1 MTEIFTLMAL
11 GAAFG
16 WIFAKVMEPS
26 RHDEWPKIKIEETS
40 DIEHIRRK
48 ILKAEHKL
56 NQGNYFEGLSIFRDL
71 KHELT
76 DYKDKISAS
85 EKIGIDSSIKLCIE
99 QISESLIKQKAYTE
113 ALTLLEEALTI
124 SPDDMNILK
133 KIVRIHLALDRKH
146 DAVVKLQKI
155 LRIDPA
161 FLDGYRRLG
170 KLYLEIN
177 EREKA
182 IKIFHDGINNFP
194 GEERVKLEMLERIA
208 LSTPEGHSS
217 RLSNLKLWAE
227 ELVKDRNLSKAEEV
241 MEEARKIFPENNL
254 LTVQLSKIQYKI
266 GKTETVRKQLESLNS
281 QNNLEAKYYLACTC
295 FIQNEPDK
303 SLKLFNQIINFERE
317 LSELT
322 EEEKIKKLQSVEIP
336 GDSGAEMT
344 GTYHSL
350 LYPSIATAGEIYRRR
365 GMIEE
370 SEKLFLKFL
379 EKGSNYIDE
388 HILTFMSSLSEDF
401 RKKGDEREHYWK
413 SQAEKLG
420 FAIERKKHNKDSYED
435 FWLKFHPSEPSQSDI
450 IGEGGMAVVY
460 RGTEIKTG
468 RTVAIKKMHRQFC
481 QDQKARSFFHNEV
494 SALEAMSRPQ
504 PHPNIVEFI
513 AHGISEDR
521 FVFAM
526 ELVEGKS
533 LRDKLLDGEINN
545 WHQIYSIICQIS
557 EGLERAHE
565 DEKKIVHR
573 DLKPEN
579 ILITADGTVKL
590 TDFGICRVSSLTT
603 STRQHYQRTR
613 SFVGTS
619 YYSAP
624 EQYPDPFDGHL
635 PPIDHRA
642 DIYSLGCIIYE
653 LLTTQTPFVH
663 DDPGIV
669 GLMHQR
675 RSLSGNNPLAIVP
688 PSMRNPLLMEKLS
701 LRNEEKKEL
710 DRIVMKCLQKL
721 PLGRYQSVRELK
733 EDFMSLGAKHLA
745 INQT

>member
-1 MTEIFTLMAL
+1 MTEFFTLMAL

-16 WIFAKVMEPS
+16 WIFAKVMEPD
-26 RHDEWPKIKIEETS
+26 RQNEWPKIKIEEIS
-40 DIEHIRRK
+40 DIDNIRKK
-48 ILKAEHKL
+48 ILKAENEL
-56 NQGNYFEGLSIFRDL
+56 NKGNYFEGLNIFRDL
-71 KHELT
+71 KNELT

-85 EKIGIDSSIKLCIE
+85 ERMGIDSSIKLCIE
-99 QISESLIKQKAYTE
+99 HISEGLIKQKVYTE

-133 KIVRIHLALDRKH
+133 KIVRIELALDRKH
-146 DAVVKLQKI
+146 EAIVKLQKI

-170 KLYLEIN
+170 KLYIETR

-182 IKIFHDGINNFP
+182 IKIFQDAINNFP

-217 RLSNLKLWAE
+217 RLTNLKLWAE
-227 ELVKDRNLSKAEEV
+227 ELLKDRNLSKAEEV

-254 LTVQLSKIQYKI
+254 LTVQLSKIQYKM
-266 GKTETVRKQLESLNS
+266 GKTENTRKELEKINI
-281 QNNLEAKYYLACTC
+281 QNNLEGKYYLGSTY
-295 FIQNEPDK
+295 FMQNEPDK
-303 SLKLFNQIINFERE
+303 ALKLFNQIINFEGE
-317 LSELT
+317 LSQLR
-322 EEEKIKKLQSVEIP
+322 EEEKINKLRSVEIP
-336 GDSGAEMT
+336 GDSGAEIT

-350 LYPSIATAGEIYRRR
+350 LYPSMAAAGEIYRRR

-370 SEKLFLKFL
+370 SEKLFLEFL

-388 HILTFMSSLSEDF
+388 RILTFMSSLSEDF
-401 RKKGDEREHYWK
+401 KKKGDEREHYWK

-435 FWLKFHPSEPSQSDI
+435 FWLRFQPSEPSPSDI
-450 IGEGGMAVVY
+450 IGEGGMAIVY
-460 RGTEIKTG
+460 RGIELKTG
-468 RTVAIKKMHRQFC
+468 RPVAIKKMHRQFC

-545 WHQIYSIICQIS
+545 WQQIYSIICQTCD
-557 EGLERAHE
+557 GLQRAHE

-579 ILITADGTVKL
+579 ILITSEGTVKL

-624 EQYPDPFDGHL
+624 EQYPDPFDGNL

-675 RSLSGNNPLAIVP
+675 RNITGSTPQAIVP
-688 PSMRNPLLMEKLS
+688 PGMRNPLLMEKLS
-701 LRNEEKKEL
+701 PGKEEKKEL

-733 EDFMSLGAKHLA
+733 EDFISACTKQS
-745 INQT
+745 NR

>member
-16 WIFAKVMEPS
+16 WIFAKAMEPS
-26 RHDEWPKIKIEETS
+26 VQSEWPNIKIEEVS
-40 DIEHIRRK
+40 DIDNIRKK
-48 ILKAEHKL
+48 ILKAENEL
-56 NQGNYFEGLSIFRDL
+56 NKGNYFEGLNIFRDL

-85 EKIGIDSSIKLCIE
+85 ERMGIDSSIKLCIE
-99 QISESLIKQKAYTE
+99 HISEGLIKQKVYTE
-113 ALTLLEEALTI
+113 ALTLLEEALAI

-133 KIVRIHLALDRKH
+133 KIVRIELALDRKYE
-146 DAVVKLQKI
+146 AIVKLQKI

-170 KLYLEIN
+170 KLYIETR

-182 IKIFHDGINNFP
+182 IKIFHDAINKFP

-208 LSTPEGHSS
+208 LATPEGHSA
-217 RLSNLKLWAE
+217 RLQNLKLWAE
-227 ELVKDRNLSKAEEV
+227 ELLRDRNLSKAEEV

-254 LTVQLSKIQYKI
+254 LTVQLSKIQYKM
-266 GKTETVRKQLESLNS
+266 GKTENTRKELEKINI
-281 QNNLEAKYYLACTC
+281 QNNLEGKYYLGSTY
-295 FIQNEPDK
+295 FMQNEPDK
-303 SLKLFNQIINFERE
+303 ALKLFNQIINFETE
-317 LSELT
+317 LSQLR
-322 EEEKIKKLQSVEIP
+322 EEEKINKLRSVEIP
-336 GDSGAEMT
+336 GDSGAEIT

-350 LYPSIATAGEIYRRR
+350 LYPSIAAAGEIYRRR

-370 SEKLFLKFL
+370 SEKLFLEFL

-401 RKKGDEREHYWK
+401 KKKGDEREHYWK

-435 FWLKFHPSEPSQSDI
+435 FWLRFQPSEPSPSDI
-450 IGEGGMAVVY
+450 IGEGGMAIVY
-460 RGTEIKTG
+460 RGRELKTG
-468 RTVAIKKMHRQFC
+468 RPVAIKKMHRQFC

-545 WHQIYSIICQIS
+545 WQQIYSIICQTCD
-557 EGLERAHE
+557 GLQRAHE

-579 ILITADGTVKL
+579 ILITSDGTVKL

-624 EQYPDPFDGHL
+624 EQYPDPFDGNL

-675 RSLSGNNPLAIVP
+675 RNVTGSTPQSIVP
-688 PSMRNPLLMEKLS
+688 PGMRNPLLMEKLS
-701 LRNEEKKEL
+701 PGKEEKKEL

-721 PLGRYQSVRELK
+721 PLGRYQSVKELK
-733 EDFMSLGAKHLA
+733 EDFISACTKQS
-745 INQT
+745 NR

>member
-16 WIFAKVMEPS
+16 WIFAKAMEPS
-26 RHDEWPKIKIEETS
+26 VQSEWPNIKIEEVS
-40 DIEHIRRK
+40 DIDNIRKK
-48 ILKAEHKL
+48 ILKAENEL
-56 NQGNYFEGLSIFRDL
+56 NKGNYFEGLNIFRDL

-85 EKIGIDSSIKLCIE
+85 ERMGIDSSIKLCIE
-99 QISESLIKQKAYTE
+99 HISEGLIKQKVYAE
-113 ALTLLEEALTI
+113 ALTLLEEALAI

-133 KIVRIHLALDRKH
+133 KIVRIELALDRKYE
-146 DAVVKLQKI
+146 AIVKLQKI

-170 KLYLEIN
+170 KLYIETR

-182 IKIFHDGINNFP
+182 IKIFHDAINKFP

-208 LSTPEGHSS
+208 LATPEGHSA
-217 RLSNLKLWAE
+217 RLQNLKLWAE
-227 ELVKDRNLSKAEEV
+227 ELLRDRNLSKAEEV

-254 LTVQLSKIQYKI
+254 LTVQLSKIQYKM
-266 GKTETVRKQLESLNS
+266 GKTENTRKELEKINI
-281 QNNLEAKYYLACTC
+281 QNNLEGKYYLGSTY
-295 FIQNEPDK
+295 FMQNEPDK
-303 SLKLFNQIINFERE
+303 ALKLFNQIINFETE
-317 LSELT
+317 LSQLR
-322 EEEKIKKLQSVEIP
+322 EEEKINKLRSVEIP
-336 GDSGAEMT
+336 GDSGAEIT

-350 LYPSIATAGEIYRRR
+350 LYPSIAAAGEIYRRR

-370 SEKLFLKFL
+370 SEKLFLEFL

-401 RKKGDEREHYWK
+401 KKKGDEREHYWK

-435 FWLKFHPSEPSQSDI
+435 FWLRFQPSEPSPSDI
-450 IGEGGMAVVY
+450 IGEGGMAIVY
-460 RGTEIKTG
+460 RGTELKTG
-468 RTVAIKKMHRQFC
+468 RPVAIKKMHRQFC
-481 QDQKARSFFHNEV
+481 QDQKAKSFFHNEV

-545 WHQIYSIICQIS
+545 WQQIYSIICQTCD
-557 EGLERAHE
+557 GLQRAHE

-579 ILITADGTVKL
+579 ILITSEGMVKL

-624 EQYPDPFDGHL
+624 EQYPDPFDGNL

-675 RSLSGNNPLAIVP
+675 RNVTGSTPQSIVP
-688 PSMRNPLLMEKLS
+688 PGMRNPLLMEKLS
-701 LRNEEKKEL
+701 PGKEEKKEL

-721 PLGRYQSVRELK
+721 PLGRYQSVKELK
-733 EDFMSLGAKHLA
+733 EDFISACTKQS
-745 INQT
+745 NR

>member
-1 MTEIFTLMAL
+1 MTEFFTLMAL

-16 WIFAKVMEPS
+16 WIFAKVMEPD
-26 RHDEWPKIKIEETS
+26 RQNEWPKIKIEEIS
-40 DIEHIRRK
+40 DIDNIRKK
-48 ILKAEHKL
+48 ILKAENEL
-56 NQGNYFEGLSIFRDL
+56 NKGNYFEGLNIFRDL
-71 KHELT
+71 KNELT

-85 EKIGIDSSIKLCIE
+85 ERMGIDSSIKLCIE
-99 QISESLIKQKAYTE
+99 HISEGLIKQKVYTE

-133 KIVRIHLALDRKH
+133 KIVRIELALDRKH
-146 DAVVKLQKI
+146 EAIVKLQKI

-170 KLYLEIN
+170 KLYIETR

-182 IKIFHDGINNFP
+182 IKIFQDAINNFP

-217 RLSNLKLWAE
+217 RLTNLKLWAE
-227 ELVKDRNLSKAEEV
+227 ELLKDRNLSKAEEV

-254 LTVQLSKIQYKI
+254 LTVQLSKIQYKM
-266 GKTETVRKQLESLNS
+266 GKTENTRKELEKINI
-281 QNNLEAKYYLACTC
+281 QNNLEGKYYLGSTY
-295 FIQNEPDK
+295 FMQNEPDK
-303 SLKLFNQIINFERE
+303 ALKLFNQIINFEGE
-317 LSELT
+317 LSQLR
-322 EEEKIKKLQSVEIP
+322 EEEKINKLRSVEIP
-336 GDSGAEMT
+336 GDSGAEIT

-350 LYPSIATAGEIYRRR
+350 LYPSMAAAGEIYRRR

-370 SEKLFLKFL
+370 SEKLFLEFL

-388 HILTFMSSLSEDF
+388 RILTFMSSLSEDF
-401 RKKGDEREHYWK
+401 KKKGDEREHYWK

-435 FWLKFHPSEPSQSDI
+435 FWLRFQPSEPSPSDI
-450 IGEGGMAVVY
+450 IGEGGMAIVY
-460 RGTEIKTG
+460 RGTELKTG
-468 RTVAIKKMHRQFC
+468 RPVAIKKMHRQFC

-545 WHQIYSIICQIS
+545 WQQIYSIICQTCD
-557 EGLERAHE
+557 GLQRAHE

-579 ILITADGTVKL
+579 ILITSEGTVKL

-624 EQYPDPFDGHL
+624 EQYPDPFDGNL

-675 RSLSGNNPLAIVP
+675 RNITGSTPQAIVP
-688 PSMRNPLLMEKLS
+688 PGMRNPLLMEKLS
-701 LRNEEKKEL
+701 PGKEEKKEL

-733 EDFMSLGAKHLA
+733 EDFISACTKQS
-745 INQT
+745 NR

>member
-16 WIFAKVMEPS
+16 WIFAKAMEPS
-26 RHDEWPKIKIEETS
+26 VQSEWPNIKIEEVS
-40 DIEHIRRK
+40 DIDNIRKK
-48 ILKAEHKL
+48 ILKAENEL
-56 NQGNYFEGLSIFRDL
+56 NKGNYFEGLNIFRDL

-85 EKIGIDSSIKLCIE
+85 ERMGIDSSIKLCIE
-99 QISESLIKQKAYTE
+99 HISEGLIKQKVYTE
-113 ALTLLEEALTI
+113 ALTLLEEALAI

-133 KIVRIHLALDRKH
+133 KIVRIELALDRKYE
-146 DAVVKLQKI
+146 AIVKLQKI

-170 KLYLEIN
+170 KLYIETR

-182 IKIFHDGINNFP
+182 IKIFQDAINNFP

-208 LSTPEGHSS
+208 LATPEGHSA
-217 RLSNLKLWAE
+217 RLQNLKLWAE
-227 ELVKDRNLSKAEEV
+227 ELLRDRNLSKAEEV

-254 LTVQLSKIQYKI
+254 LTVQLSKIQYKM
-266 GKTETVRKQLESLNS
+266 GKTENTRKELEKINI
-281 QNNLEAKYYLACTC
+281 QNNLEGKYYLGSTY
-295 FIQNEPDK
+295 FMQNEPDK
-303 SLKLFNQIINFERE
+303 ALKLFNQIINFETE
-317 LSELT
+317 LSQLR
-322 EEEKIKKLQSVEIP
+322 EEEKINKLRSVEIP
-336 GDSGAEMT
+336 GDSGAEIT

-350 LYPSIATAGEIYRRR
+350 LYPSIAAAGEIYRRR

-370 SEKLFLKFL
+370 SEKLFLEFL

-401 RKKGDEREHYWK
+401 KKKGDEREHYWK

-435 FWLKFHPSEPSQSDI
+435 FWLRFQPSEPSPSDI
-450 IGEGGMAVVY
+450 IGEGGMAIVY
-460 RGTEIKTG
+460 RGRELKTG
-468 RTVAIKKMHRQFC
+468 RPVAIKKMHRQFC

-545 WHQIYSIICQIS
+545 WQQIYSIICQTCD
-557 EGLERAHE
+557 GLQRAHE

-579 ILITADGTVKL
+579 ILITSDGTVKL

-624 EQYPDPFDGHL
+624 EQYPDPFDGNL

-675 RSLSGNNPLAIVP
+675 RNVTGSTPQSIVP
-688 PSMRNPLLMEKLS
+688 PGMRNPLLMEKLS
-701 LRNEEKKEL
+701 PGKEEKKEL

-721 PLGRYQSVRELK
+721 PLGRYQSVKELK
-733 EDFMSLGAKHLA
+733 EDFISACTKQS
-745 INQT
+745 NR

>member
-16 WIFAKVMEPS
+16 WIFAKVMEPD
-26 RHDEWPKIKIEETS
+26 RQNEWPKIKIEEVS
-40 DIEHIRRK
+40 DIDNIRKK
-48 ILKAEHKL
+48 ILKAENEL
-56 NQGNYFEGLSIFRDL
+56 NKGNYFEGLNIFRDL

-85 EKIGIDSSIKLCIE
+85 ERMGIDSSIKLCIE
-99 QISESLIKQKAYTE
+99 HISEGLIKQKVYAE
-113 ALTLLEEALTI
+113 ALTLLEEALAI

-133 KIVRIHLALDRKH
+133 KIVRIELALDRKYE
-146 DAVVKLQKI
+146 AIVKLQKI

-170 KLYLEIN
+170 KLYIETR

-182 IKIFHDGINNFP
+182 IKIFHDAINKFP

-208 LSTPEGHSS
+208 LATPEGHSA
-217 RLSNLKLWAE
+217 RLQNLKLWAE
-227 ELVKDRNLSKAEEV
+227 ELLRDRNLSKAEEV

-254 LTVQLSKIQYKI
+254 LTVQLSKIQYKM
-266 GKTETVRKQLESLNS
+266 GKTENTRKELEKINI
-281 QNNLEAKYYLACTC
+281 QNNLEGKYYLGSTY
-295 FIQNEPDK
+295 FMQNEPDK
-303 SLKLFNQIINFERE
+303 ALKLFNQIINFETE
-317 LSELT
+317 LSQLR
-322 EEEKIKKLQSVEIP
+322 EEEKINKLRSVEIP
-336 GDSGAEMT
+336 GDSGAEIT

-350 LYPSIATAGEIYRRR
+350 LYPSIAAAGEIYRRR

-370 SEKLFLKFL
+370 SEKLFLEFL

-401 RKKGDEREHYWK
+401 KKKGDEREHYWK

-435 FWLKFHPSEPSQSDI
+435 FWLRFQPSEPSPSDI
-450 IGEGGMAVVY
+450 IGEGGMAIVY
-460 RGTEIKTG
+460 RGRELKTG
-468 RTVAIKKMHRQFC
+468 RPVAIKKMHRQFC

-545 WHQIYSIICQIS
+545 WQQIYSIICQTCD
-557 EGLERAHE
+557 GLQRAHE

-579 ILITADGTVKL
+579 ILITSDGTVKL

-624 EQYPDPFDGHL
+624 EQYPDPFDGNL

-675 RSLSGNNPLAIVP
+675 RNVTGSTPQSIVP
-688 PSMRNPLLMEKLS
+688 PGMRNPLLMEKLS
-701 LRNEEKKEL
+701 PGKEEKKEL

-721 PLGRYQSVRELK
+721 PLGRYQSVKELK
-733 EDFMSLGAKHLA
+733 EDFISACTKQS
-745 INQT
+745 NR

>member
-1 MTEIFTLMAL
+1 VTEIFTLMAL

-16 WIFAKVMEPS
+16 WIFAKVMEPD
-26 RHDEWPKIKIEETS
+26 RQNEWPKIKIEEIS
-40 DIEHIRRK
+40 DIDNIRKK
-48 ILKAEHKL
+48 ILKAENEL
-56 NQGNYFEGLSIFRDL
+56 NKGNYFEGLNIFRDL

-85 EKIGIDSSIKLCIE
+85 ERMGIDSSIKLCIE
-99 QISESLIKQKAYTE
+99 HISEGLIKQKVYTE

-133 KIVRIHLALDRKH
+133 KIVRIELALDRKH
-146 DAVVKLQKI
+146 EAIVKLQKI

-170 KLYLEIN
+170 KLYIETL

-182 IKIFHDGINNFP
+182 IKIFQDAINNFP

-217 RLSNLKLWAE
+217 RLTNLKLWAE
-227 ELVKDRNLSKAEEV
+227 ELLKDRNLSKAEEV

-254 LTVQLSKIQYKI
+254 LTVQLSKIQYKM
-266 GKTETVRKQLESLNS
+266 GKTENTRKELEKINI
-281 QNNLEAKYYLACTC
+281 QNNLEGKYYLGSTY
-295 FIQNEPDK
+295 FMQNEPDK
-303 SLKLFNQIINFERE
+303 ALKLFNQIINFEAE
-317 LSELT
+317 LSQLR
-322 EEEKIKKLQSVEIP
+322 EEEKINKLRSVEVP
-336 GDSGAEMT
+336 GDSGAEIT

-350 LYPSIATAGEIYRRR
+350 LYPSMAAAGEIYRRR

-370 SEKLFLKFL
+370 SEKLFLEFL

-388 HILTFMSSLSEDF
+388 RILTFMSSLSEDF
-401 RKKGDEREHYWK
+401 KKKGDEREHYWK

-435 FWLKFHPSEPSQSDI
+435 FWLRFQPSEPSPSDI
-450 IGEGGMAVVY
+450 IGEGGMAIVY
-460 RGTEIKTG
+460 RGTELKTG
-468 RTVAIKKMHRQFC
+468 RPVAIKKMHRQFC

-545 WHQIYSIICQIS
+545 WQQIYSIICQTCD
-557 EGLERAHE
+557 GLQRAHE

-579 ILITADGTVKL
+579 ILITSEGTVKL

-624 EQYPDPFDGHL
+624 EQYPDPFDGNL

-675 RSLSGNNPLAIVP
+675 RNITGSTPQAIVP
-688 PSMRNPLLMEKLS
+688 PGMRNPLLMEKLS
-701 LRNEEKKEL
+701 PGKNEKKEL

-733 EDFMSLGAKHLA
+733 EDFILA
-745 INQT
+745 FTKQSNR